1 MAQISSSS
9 AEGPDVLSGRT
20 PLAGSEIIDARD
32 ADRNARFVLVG
43 LNHRSAPMGVRQRLS
58 FSKDML
64 PEAIR
69 RLRAEVSGGV
79 ILSSCS
85 RTEVYTMG
93 HSPEHSARRIKEFLY
108 RFHGLAHGFAEP
120 YLYIRTDDD
129 AASHLFDVAA
139 GLESVVPGEWQI
151 LDQVRQA
158 LKSAANQ
165 AQDLLA
171 TSESVPL
178 LLVANII
185 VC

>member
-9 AEGPDVLSGRT
+9 AEGPDVFSGRT

-79 ILSSCS
+79 ILSTCS
-85 RTEVYTMG
+85 WTEVYTMG
-93 HSPEHSARRIKEFLY
+93 HSPEHSASRIKEFL
-108 RFHGLAHGFAEP
+108 
-120 YLYIRTDDD
+120 
-129 AASHLFDVAA
+129 
-139 GLESVVPGEWQI
+139 
-151 LDQVRQA
+151 
-158 LKSAANQ
+158 
-165 AQDLLA
+165 
-171 TSESVPL
+171 
-178 LLVANII
+178 
-185 VC
+185 